1 MNVFA
6 LMRLFTIRFRMIG
19 AIAVVLGLLSLLG
32 GAGMLGMFRIQGMS
46 EDFMTHSYASM
57 GNLDRAARRA
67 GPDPPVREGHDHPV
81 REAREVKQLRAKW
94 LESLGARTRWSSA

>member
-32 GAGMLGMFRIQGMS
+32 GAGMLGMFRIQTMS

-57 GNLDRAARRA
+57 GNLA
-67 GPDPPVREGHDHPV
+67 
-81 REAREVKQLRAKW
+81 
-94 LESLGARTRWSSA
+94 